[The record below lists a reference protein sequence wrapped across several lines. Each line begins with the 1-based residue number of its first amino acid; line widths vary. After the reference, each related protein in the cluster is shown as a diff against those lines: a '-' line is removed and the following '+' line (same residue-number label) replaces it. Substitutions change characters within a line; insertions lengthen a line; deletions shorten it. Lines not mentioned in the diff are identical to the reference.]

1 MLTMPRDERLEARP
15 SERKGD
21 GAPPIVQRHAA
32 GAQLPG
38 AAVAFIPVSG
48 SRSVAK
54 GRGGTGE
61 SFYTTSFIYRRRAVV
76 RGSLSP
82 RKKGIEA
89 RRRGGA
95 DGEDRGWERD
105 EKAVT
110 RRRECRG
117 V

>member
-1 MLTMPRDERLEARP
+1 MPRDERLEARP

-21 GAPPIVQRHAA
+21 CAPPVVQRHAA
-32 GAQLPG
+32 GAQLLG

-54 GRGGTGE
+54 GRGGTA
-61 SFYTTSFIYRRRAVV
+61 SLVTRLPYNRRRAVV

-95 DGEDRGWERD
+95 DGEDRGWQRD

-110 RRRECRG
+110 RREYK
-117 V
+117 

>member
-21 GAPPIVQRHAA
+21 GAPPVVQRHAA
-32 GAQLPG
+32 GAQLLG

-61 SFYTTSFIYRRRAVV
+61 SFYTTSFYRRRAVV
-76 RGSLSP
+76 CGSLSLSL
-82 RKKGIEA
+82 REKGIEA
-89 RRRGGA
+89 RGREGA
-95 DGEDRGWERD
+95 DGEDRRWQRD

-110 RRRECRG
+110 RRREYR
-117 V
+117 

>member
-1 MLTMPRDERLEARP
+1 MLTMPEDERLEARP

-21 GAPPIVQRHAA
+21 GAPPVVQRHAA
-32 GAQLPG
+32 GAQLLG

-54 GRGGTGE
+54 GRGGTA
-61 SFYTTSFIYRRRAVV
+61 SLTRLPYNRRRAIV

-82 RKKGIEA
+82 RNKGMEA

-95 DGEDRGWERD
+95 DGEDRGWQRD

-110 RRRECRG
+110 RREYK
-117 V
+117 